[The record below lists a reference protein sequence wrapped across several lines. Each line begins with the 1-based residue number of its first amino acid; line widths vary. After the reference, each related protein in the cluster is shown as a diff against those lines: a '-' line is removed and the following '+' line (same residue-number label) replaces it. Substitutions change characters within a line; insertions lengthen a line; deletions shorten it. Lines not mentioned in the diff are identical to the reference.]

1 MELASTRILYIEDNA
16 ADRMAF
22 EREAREAGF
31 PFHTDFASSLRES
44 EEMLQSHTYQ
54 AVVSDFFLGDGNA
67 MDLFTFLQDA
77 PLIIIT
83 GEGSEEMAVKALKAG
98 AYDYLIKDLHYNYL
112 KIMPIT
118 VTKTIERKKQR
129 DELYQYR
136 TELERLV
143 EVRTNELFAL
153 VEKVRESETNFRN
166 IFNGTSDGMFISDK
180 ELNILE
186 VNETFLKMFGIN
198 KDFVASNSLLTYILP
213 AYRTAI
219 ESRRSVLAK
228 GASVGNF
235 EIEVQPPGSDKVI
248 PVEISSV
255 PIVFNRNHAV
265 LTIVRDINER
275 KFLARRLIETIIQTE
290 ETERSRIARDLHDEI
305 GPLLSALKIYTTA
318 FIENKIPEK
327 RDHLADNIGS
337 IIRDLIDSVKDISN
351 DMSPHILDNFGI
363 TAAIQNISDL
373 FSRDLAISVKS
384 EIGKLRFPEI
394 AESVIFRVV
403 KELVNNTIKHARAKE
418 VLIRLDYD
426 GKMLHCDY
434 RDDGIGFDLETF
446 QNSSAKGMG
455 LGNIKTRIQSLGGM
469 YDIQTHPG
477 KGFQIS
483 VYLKTTPLGN
493 LR

>member
-1 MELASTRILYIEDNA
+1 
-16 ADRMAF
+16 MAF
-22 EREAREAGF
+22 EREAREAVF
-31 PFHTDFASSLRES
+31 PFRTDFASSLRES
-44 EEMLQSHTYQ
+44 EEMLKATSYQ

-67 MDLFTFLQDA
+67 MDLFSFLHEA

-129 DELYQYR
+129 DELNQYR

-186 VNETFLKMFGIN
+186 VNDTFLNMFGIN
-198 KDFVASNSLLTYILP
+198 KNFIASNSLLAYIMP
-213 AYRTAI
+213 AYRSAI
-219 ESRRSVLAK
+219 ESRRAILAK
-228 GASVGNF
+228 GISVGNF
-235 EIEVQPPGSDKVI
+235 EIEVQLPDSDKVI
-248 PVEISSV
+248 SVEISSV
-255 PIVFNRNHAV
+255 PIVFNREHAV

-327 RDHLADNIGS
+327 REHLAENIGR

-351 DMSPHILDNFGI
+351 DMSPHILVNFGI

-373 FSRDLAISVKS
+373 FSRNLPITVIS
-384 EIGKLRFPEI
+384 EIGSLRFPEI

-403 KELVNNTIKHARAKE
+403 KELVNNTIKHARAKQ
-418 VLIRLDYD
+418 VLICLDYD
-426 GKMLHCDY
+426 GKMLRCDY
-434 RDDGIGFDLETF
+434 RDDGIGFDLEEY
-446 QNSSAKGMG
+446 QNSPTKGMG

-469 YDIQTHPG
+469 HEIKTHPG
-477 KGFQIS
+477 QGFQLT
-483 VYLKTTPLGN
+483 VYLKTTSLGK